1 VLLLKEKVMGKKSKF
16 NPNPSQPAP
25 LTTCD
30 ESRRRALF
38 VAHTR
43 YEELSKKAVKAFF
56 ESAEEPSARLIPAA
70 LSEAVDVARERY
82 NNLWCSHLKGWTT
95 V

>member
-1 VLLLKEKVMGKKSKF
+1 MKVKNKLG
-16 NPNPSQPAP
+16 PAQPAP

-56 ESAEEPSARLIPAA
+56 ESSKDPGARLIPAD
-70 LSEAVDVARERY
+70 LSRAVDVAHTRY
-82 NNLWCSHLKGWTT
+82 EELWCSHLKGWT